1 MVVGR
6 TVGLVLAAGAG
17 TRMGSPKA
25 LVRDAAG
32 RPWVH
37 LAVAAL
43 VDGGCDAV
51 VVVLGAAAREARVL
65 VPDRTAVRHVVAE
78 DWARGLGASLTA
90 GVQAV
95 ERTSSDADAVLVS
108 LVDLPG
114 LPAAA
119 VRRVLGAPGVRASA
133 ARQATSDGRP
143 GHPVLLGRAHWA
155 PLLAELR
162 AAADDP
168 SGADRGAGAYLR
180 SVGAERVPCDD
191 LWDGMD
197 QDRPSS

>member
-1 MVVGR
+1 MGR
-6 TVGLVLAAGAG
+6 
-17 TRMGSPKA
+17 PKA

-32 RPWVH
+32 RPWVD

-43 VDGGCDAV
+43 LDGGCDAV
-51 VVVLGAAAREARVL
+51 VVVLGAAAGEARLL

-78 DWARGLGASLTA
+78 DWALGLGASLTA

-95 ERTSSDADAVLVS
+95 EHTAPDADAVLVS

-114 LPAAA
+114 MPAAA
-119 VRRVLGAPGVRASA
+119 VRRVLGAPGDRVSA
-133 ARQATSDGRP
+133 ARQATSAGRP

-155 PLLAELR
+155 PLLTGLR

-180 SVGAERVPCDD
+180 AVGAERVACDD
-191 LWDGMD
+191 LWDGLD